1 MYTMH
6 LKKMATFVNQNQ
18 QNRGIETLRG
28 VCGLV

>member
-6 LKKMATFVNQNQ
+6 LKKMATFVNQYQ

-28 VCGLV
+28 VWGLV